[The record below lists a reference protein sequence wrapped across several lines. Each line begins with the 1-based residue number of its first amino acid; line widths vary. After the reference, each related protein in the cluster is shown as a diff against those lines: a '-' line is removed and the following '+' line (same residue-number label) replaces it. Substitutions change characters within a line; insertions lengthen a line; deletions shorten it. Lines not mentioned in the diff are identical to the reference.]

1 MNINT
6 RKTVTTVS
14 RDSLNAAKYINVQF
28 VTKDDKTGK
37 VADVTLLLGRG
48 DEEYIRRILQITNE
62 YLDDETM
69 KPLFEIQ

>member
-1 MNINT
+1 MKINT
-6 RKTVTTVS
+6 RRTATTVS
-14 RDSLNAAKYINVQF
+14 REALNASKYINIQF
-28 VTKDDKTGK
+28 VAKDDETGFI
-37 VADVTLLLGRG
+37 ANITLFLGRG